1 MAVRE
6 LVSEFEARR
15 VERMLRSLWP
25 GLLRADEALRV
36 LRGVEQA
43 GWVEVTWELADQQRR
58 SVYRVDARIERKGPV
73 RGQELADRQA
83 VERLYDLLG
92 AQFEDHLKGDRQPF
106 TGPRW
111 EAAEFAGRQVFLR
124 GQIRDEASESRA
136 EALLEAAARGP
147 DPTEP

>member
-83 VERLYDLLG
+83 RSLRITSRAIANRLLG
-92 AQFEDHLKGDRQPF
+92 R
-106 TGPRW
+106 
-111 EAAEFAGRQVFLR
+111 AGRPRNSL
-124 GQIRDEASESRA
+124 
-136 EALLEAAARGP
+136 AARCFCAVKSAMKRAKAVLRP
-147 DPTEP
+147 C